1 MSDEAPISRARHA
14 VKVFAAGS
22 LKAVVTEAAAR
33 LAGGTPP
40 IILEIVFGAT
50 GLLRERIELGEAAD
64 VLLSADLAHPQALH
78 ERGLAAAPPQPFARN
93 VMCLL
98 VRPGLDLYPRDALDV
113 MLDTDIR
120 LGMSTPGT
128 DPSGDYALAVFA
140 KTGTVRAGARQAL
153 DAKASRLTGGRTT
166 PKPGDGRNTYAA
178 LLEQGDCDVF
188 LTYATNALSARQA
201 NAGIGMMALPDD
213 IAIEAVYG
221 LAVLAGAPPA
231 AHDFAAWITGTDG
244 AAMLR
249 RHGFRP
255 A

>member
-1 MSDEAPISRARHA
+1 MSEQAHISRAPHA

-22 LKAVVTEAAAR
+22 LKGVLTEVAAR
-33 LAGGTPP
+33 LAGHTPP
-40 IILEIVFGAT
+40 LVLETVFGAT
-50 GLLRERIELGEAAD
+50 GLLRERIEHGDVAH

-78 ERGLAAAPPQPFARN
+78 ERGLAVAPPQPFARN
-93 VMCLL
+93 LMGLL
-98 VRPGLDLYPRDALDV
+98 VRPGLDLSARSALDV
-113 MLDTDIR
+113 MLDPAIR
-120 LGMSTPGT
+120 LGMSTPCT

-140 KTGTVRAGARQAL
+140 RAGMVRAGARQAL
-153 DAKASRLTGGRTT
+153 DAKALRLTGGRTT
-166 PKPGDGRNTYAA
+166 PKPGDGRNTYAV

-188 LTYATNALSARQA
+188 LTYATNARSARQT
-201 NAGIGMMALPDD
+201 NAGIGLLPLPEE

-231 AHDFAAWITGTDG
+231 AHTFAAWISGTES

-249 RHGFRP
+249 RHGFLP